1 MKEISKYIKYFLAL
15 RYNLIAIVLGFF
27 IIFIIMHF
35 LFPLTLVSTISDD
48 FNKVAIGI
56 AALITAYF
64 GSAFFREELS
74 RKRSIEHFRKKYP
87 SEKYKKTFKIIESEN
102 EPGAIFLLDIKSKY
116 KHHIWNM
123 KTVYDLGWQ
132 IYERESIPNDKFL
145 SYKSGD
151 PIRTR
156 GELGE

>member
-1 MKEISKYIKYFLAL
+1 MQTLLKRVFNNVVILVILSILFILAHL
-15 RYNLIAIVLGFF
+15 V
-27 IIFIIMHF
+27 
-35 LFPLTLVSTISDD
+35 FPHETLATISDN

-64 GSAFFREELS
+64 GSSYFREELS
-74 RKRSIEHFRKKYP
+74 RKRSIEHYRKKYP
-87 SEKYKKTFKIIESEN
+87 PEKYKKTFKIIESKEDK
-102 EPGAIFLLDIKSKY
+102 GAIFLLDMESLH

-132 IYERESIPNDKFL
+132 TYERESLPKEEFL
-145 SYKSGD
+145 SYLLGD

-156 GELGE
+156 GDLGE

>member
-1 MKEISKYIKYFLAL
+1 M
-15 RYNLIAIVLGFF
+15 NLQDWAI
-27 IIFIIMHF
+27 
-35 LFPLTLVSTISDD
+35 ISDI

-64 GSAFFREELS
+64 GSAYFIEELS
-74 RKRSIEHFRKKYP
+74 RKRSIEYYRKKYP
-87 SEKYKKTFKIIESEN
+87 PEKYKKTFKIIESEKDR
-102 EPGAIFLLDIKSKY
+102 GAIFLLDLESLH

-132 IYERESIPNDKFL
+132 LYEREALPKEKFL
-145 SYKSGD
+145 SYLLGD

-156 GELGE
+156 GDLGE